1 MSKGAAKPLRAHQLL
16 HGYKRGHRLLA
27 GSTSL
32 PSDALRL
39 VDRLSDAAGMSVS
52 RDPGG
57 YLTGYP
63 LPGGDYALARTW
75 PAPDAERPNVVWTH
89 TLVLPQAA
97 LSAVSMQPLDE
108 LFRLPRGHAD
118 LDSYNEPLPLEHL
131 ANLPPKPAR
140 NVNGPAIIT
149 VLYWGEPGA
158 WLSATEAPDDLC
170 LAIWSQQ
177 WPRLR
182 RSFSFCSGALE
193 PRRLDGKPFDLL
205 LAPEGHRTGH
215 SPRTR
220 IPESPS
226 VEAVHAL
233 LNDLGSPGPLRD
245 FFRACGAD
253 SGQLRFVALLTD
265 AWVSARNA
273 RNPTAVLANVAAQAP
288 EPSGLRRLKRGLLRG
303 PSPLL
308 SHADPVLTWQALAT
322 AGVGD
327 RILAEDADVDTWAAR
342 AWQVDRRA
350 VLGFAQHV
358 PAAERPAGQP
368 RTAADAVPEAAVALV
383 VDRAVPADLGSLAAE
398 APSAASAVLAQHHEP
413 EWWDAW
419 AGLPD
424 GGKALA
430 HVATSDE
437 NRAHWAAGALLKRRD
452 GAGTWKT
459 MQGTRGVAVL
469 GLLSAAAETG
479 KPLPSEWAAA
489 LGSSAEHLIRE
500 IENGLPP
507 ALLAVAAD
515 AAPYAPA
522 VSRLPWREW
531 KPLSA
536 DGHLWRH
543 VPVRAAVVLG
553 AALGSGGEDS
563 DAAAAAAFAQLH
575 KVFSE
580 GRADEAWRVIQPILP
595 GRADDWDRCRR
606 LEQGVAKAVSGR
618 RARARPGILA
628 HLRGGKPREALA
640 GELHRLAV
648 EASKR
653 EQAKGPFDDWF
664 GFLRR

>member
-1 MSKGAAKPLRAHQLL
+1 MKPLWAHQLV

-27 GSTSL
+27 GSKSL
-32 PSDALRL
+32 PSDVLRL

-52 RDPGG
+52 RGPGG

-75 PAPDAERPNVVWTH
+75 PAPEAERPNVVWTH
-89 TLVLPQAA
+89 TLVLPQTA
-97 LSAVSMQPLDE
+97 LSAVSMQPLAE
-108 LFRLPRGHAD
+108 LFRMPHGHGD
-118 LDSYNEPLPLEHL
+118 LDGYAEPLRLDHL
-131 ANLPPKPAR
+131 AGRPAKPVRDPKMSR
-140 NVNGPAIIT
+140 VIT
-149 VLYWGEPGA
+149 ALYWGEPGV
-158 WLSATEAPDDLC
+158 WLPAGETPDELC

-193 PRRLDGKPFDLL
+193 PRRLEGKAFDLL
-205 LAPEGHRTGH
+205 LTPGGHRTGP
-215 SPRTR
+215 SGK
-220 IPESPS
+220 IPEELP
-226 VEAVHAL
+226 VGAVHAL
-233 LNDLGSPGPLRD
+233 VEDLRSPGALRD
-245 FFRACGAD
+245 FLRSCGAD
-253 SGQLRFVALLTD
+253 SGQLRSVALLTS
-265 AWVSARNA
+265 AWTSARSA
-273 RNPTAVLANVAAQAP
+273 RNPTDVLASVMAQAP

-308 SHADPVLTWQALAT
+308 SHADPSLTFRALAT

-327 RILAEDADVDTWAAR
+327 RILAEDADVDAWAAR
-342 AWQVDRRA
+342 AWQVDRRT
-350 VLGFAQHV
+350 VLRVAQHV

-368 RTAADAVPEAAVALV
+368 WTAADAVPGAATALV
-383 VDRAVPADLGSLAAE
+383 VHRAVPADLGSLVAE
-398 APSAASAVLAQHHEP
+398 APSVASAVLAQHHEP

-437 NRAHWAAGALLKRRD
+437 NNAHWAAGALLKRRD
-452 GAGTWKT
+452 GAATWKA
-459 MQGTRGVAVL
+459 MQGNRGVAL
-469 GLLSAAAETG
+469 RGLLSAAAQTG
-479 KPLPSEWAAA
+479 KPLPPEWAAA
-489 LGSSAEHLIRE
+489 LGSSAEHLITE

-507 ALLAVAAD
+507 VLLAVAAD

-522 VSRLPWREW
+522 VSRLPSREW
-531 KPLSA
+531 MPLAA

-543 VPVRAAVVLG
+543 VPVRAAVVLA
-553 AALGSGGEDS
+553 AALRDSGDDA
-563 DAAAAAAFAQLH
+563 DAAAAAAFTQLH

-580 GRADEAWRVIQPILP
+580 GRADDAWRVIHPSLP

-606 LEQGVAKAVSGR
+606 LEQGLAKVVSGKR
-618 RARARPGILA
+618 GPARPGIVT
-628 HLRGGKPREALA
+628 HLRGGKPRDALA
-640 GELHRLAV
+640 AELHRLAV